1 MTEDNPVVRFRETS
15 VLSSSPQLQ
24 GRLAHAGQPRSLR
37 RMLVRNLGSWRFVAT
52 GTLPHFGDYFRMAG
66 KSARNSE
73 SRELL

>member
-37 RMLVRNLGSWRFVAT
+37 RMLVRNLGSWRFVAYPDRT
-52 GTLPHFGDYFRMAG
+52 AFLEITSG
-66 KSARNSE
+66 
-73 SRELL
+73 